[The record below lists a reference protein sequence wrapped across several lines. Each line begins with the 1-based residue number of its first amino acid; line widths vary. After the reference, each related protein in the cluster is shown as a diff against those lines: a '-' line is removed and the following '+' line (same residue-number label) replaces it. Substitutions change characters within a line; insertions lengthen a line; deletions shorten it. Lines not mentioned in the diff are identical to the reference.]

1 MIAPSFERKGEKLSN
16 PSFNNLICSCNPWLI
31 VRVVNQLSHLE
42 ICGICHIAVSDGS
55 GSDSQT
61 CFIHVA
67 SIMLTIWIIKL
78 ILSEFI
84 IKGFFFKFE

>member
-16 PSFNNLICSCNPWLI
+16 PSFNNLICSCNPRLI
-31 VRVVNQLSHLE
+31 VRVVNQLSRLE
-42 ICGICHIAVSDGS
+42 ISGICHIAVSDGS

-67 SIMLTIWIIKL
+67 SLMLTISIIKL
-78 ILSEFI
+78 IFI
-84 IKGFFFKFE
+84 RVYYKRIYLKFE

>member
-16 PSFNNLICSCNPWLI
+16 PSFNNLICSCNPWLV

-84 IKGFFFKFE
+84 IKGFFL

>member
-84 IKGFFFKFE
+84 IKGFFL

>member
-78 ILSEFI
+78 IFI
-84 IKGFFFKFE
+84 RVYYKRIFLKFE

>member
-42 ICGICHIAVSDGS
+42 ISGICHIAVSDGS

-84 IKGFFFKFE
+84 IKGFFL